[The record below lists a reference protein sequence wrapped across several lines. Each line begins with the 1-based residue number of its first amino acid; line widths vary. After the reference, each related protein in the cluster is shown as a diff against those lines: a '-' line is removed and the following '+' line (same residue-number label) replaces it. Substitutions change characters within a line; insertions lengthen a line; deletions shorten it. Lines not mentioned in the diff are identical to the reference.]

1 MADTD
6 SDAVLAANLRFYE
19 AFTTQDIDAME
30 RLWARHAPVSCIHP
44 GWHAL
49 SGRAT
54 VMESWRNILSNLD
67 APRVMCHDD
76 EALLFGA
83 VAVVLCEEELDNGHL
98 AVTNVFVRE
107 DGEWRMVHHQ
117 AGPLIARGDT
127 PRIRRP
133 N

>member
-1 MADTD
+1 MANSD

-19 AFTTQDIDAME
+19 AFAKQDIGAME

-49 SGRAT
+49 SGRPT

-67 APRVMCHDD
+67 APHVMCHDD

-83 VAVVLCEEELDNGHL
+83 VAIVLCEEELDNGHL
-98 AVTNVFVRE
+98 AATNVFVRE
-107 DGEWRMVHHQ
+107 EGEWRMVHHQ
-117 AGPLIARGDT
+117 AGPLIARGA
-127 PRIRRP
+127 PARIRRP